1 MALLSIPLFGE
12 FPAVDHRGNALS
24 IGNRRTQA
32 LIAFLALT
40 MEGERTVKDFAAL
53 FVDGDVDVS
62 AALTRDL
69 QFALRFIP
77 PDLLMHDRGS
87 LRLKR
92 EVVEVDVVQF
102 NAFAASESLA
112 SIRSAA
118 DLYAGP
124 LLPGFS
130 SGLEAFDRWLEMAR
144 RQHGREVS
152 ALFITRLSAPLQ

>member
-40 MEGERTVKDFAAL
+40 MDGERTVKDFAAL

-69 QFALRFIP
+69 QFALRLVP
-77 PDLLMHDRGS
+77 PDLLRHYRGT
-87 LRLKR
+87 LRMKC
-92 EVVEVDVVQF
+92 EAVDADVVRF
-102 NAFAASESLA
+102 NAISATDTLA
-112 SIRSAA
+112 
-118 DLYAGP
+118 
-124 LLPGFS
+124 
-130 SGLEAFDRWLEMAR
+130 
-144 RQHGREVS
+144 
-152 ALFITRLSAPLQ
+152 TLS